1 MKSLKVVISLV
12 AALVAVSAAI
22 AAIVIYQEELQKLY
36 QDCASYCRKTLG
48 GKKDEYAD
56 FADVE

>member
-1 MKSLKVVISLV
+1 MRGFKLVIALV
-12 AALVAVSAAI
+12 AALAAVSAAVV
-22 AAIVIYQEELQKLY
+22 AIVVYQEELQKLY
-36 QDCASYCRKTLG
+36 RDCANYCRKALG

>member
-1 MKSLKVVISLV
+1 MKGLKVLISLV
-12 AALVAVSAAI
+12 AALVAVSAAVC
-22 AAIVIYQEELQKLY
+22 AIVVYQEELQKLY
-36 QDCASYCRKTLG
+36 RDCADYCRKTLG